1 MKRCPV
7 CKAKFKEDPVC
18 YRCGTDLST
27 LLRIE
32 RQAERLE
39 QRAVTWYGAG
49 HLSEAHRVAQQSL
62 ALQRSSLRGWLVAFL
77 AWELQNASSQK
88 EINKEIN

>member
-1 MKRCPV
+1 MERCPV
-7 CKAKFKEDPVC
+7 CKAKFKDDPVC

-39 QRAVTWYGAG
+39 QRAVACYGAG
-49 HLSEAHRVAQQSL
+49 HLSEAQHVAKQCL

-77 AWELQNASSQK
+77 AWEMRNASSQK
-88 EINKEIN
+88 K